1 MLAECYKVCIKSYEF
16 LEATASE
23 LFQVDTE
30 MLIQAIESETVLLK
44 FIAFKYKTQEIRE
57 KAAEVKEWTLYFV
70 PD

>member
-23 LFQVDTE
+23 LSQVDTE